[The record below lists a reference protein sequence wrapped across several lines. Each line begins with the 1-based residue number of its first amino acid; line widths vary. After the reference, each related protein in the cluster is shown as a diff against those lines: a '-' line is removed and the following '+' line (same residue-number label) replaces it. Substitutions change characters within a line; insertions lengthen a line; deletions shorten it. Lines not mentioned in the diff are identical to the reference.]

1 MSSRVQPMLPRLPAT
16 PGKRVFG
23 TAAAVDGM
31 SRRADSSSPGV
42 PILRGASSLIPRFL
56 LLLLL
61 LLLLHSVLFPRR
73 RKKGSALPVETYMR
87 SVPFRGALVAAP
99 ALLLGARVYLCSPAC
114 LFAFW
119 PLRRSVSGRT
129 RNRKKARSRV
139 YFGVF
144 ALEGFPYRR
153 HTVDSR
159 LTRTRGSPSRRP
171 IAPFQTG
178 LTRADGAIGL
188 GNGPGYA

>member
-73 RKKGSALPVETYMR
+73 RKKKARLCPSRRTFVRFLSAVPWLQLRHCFLAPGYIYAALPVFL
-87 SVPFRGALVAAP
+87 PFGLCGGPCLGGRGTEKKQEAASI
-99 ALLLGARVYLCSPAC
+99 LECSPWRV
-114 LFAFW
+114 F
-119 PLRRSVSGRT
+119 RT
-129 RNRKKARSRV
+129 
-139 YFGVF
+139 
-144 ALEGFPYRR
+144 
-153 HTVDSR
+153 
-159 LTRTRGSPSRRP
+159 
-171 IAPFQTG
+171 
-178 LTRADGAIGL
+178 GAILSIL
-188 GNGPGYA
+188 G